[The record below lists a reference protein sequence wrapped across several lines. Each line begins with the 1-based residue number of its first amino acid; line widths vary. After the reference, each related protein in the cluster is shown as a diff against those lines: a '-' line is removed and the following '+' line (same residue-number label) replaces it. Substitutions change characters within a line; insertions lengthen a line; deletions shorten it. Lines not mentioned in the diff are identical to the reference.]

1 MKKTL
6 ALLLVLVML
15 FSLAACGAAEP
26 APAEPAP
33 AATEEPAATGAP
45 AEEPAEEPAAET
57 VMFTDSCGREVE
69 LPANITKI
77 APSGTVA
84 TMILAAFAPEE
95 LVCVGTRVS
104 ENQVPYLYDGIANLP
119 VTGQLYG
126 GKATLNLEELLATGA
141 EVKISDSWMAA
152 NYPDT
157 VFVNLGPSPLLP
169 DPVDTVL
176 EVTLK
181 A

>member
-1 MKKTL
+1 MRTGPKPENGRITRNGNKL
-6 ALLLVLVML
+6 YYHIYE
-15 FSLAACGAAEP
+15 AAIGDIPLEGLRR
-26 APAEPAP
+26 E
-33 AATEEPAATGAP
+33 
-45 AEEPAEEPAAET
+45 
-57 VMFTDSCGREVE
+57 EVE
-69 LPANITKI
+69 K
-77 APSGTVA
+77 V
-84 TMILAAFAPEE
+84 
-95 LVCVGTRVS
+95 R
-104 ENQVPYLYDGIANLP
+104 
-119 VTGQLYG
+119 
-126 GKATLNLEELLATGA
+126 LLATGA

>member
-1 MKKTL
+1 MADGKTL
-6 ALLLVLVML
+6 RVLLCDDEPGMRLILHKLVECVSKGGNLLLNVGPDARGCIPQESVQILL
-15 FSLAACGAAEP
+15 ELARWMQKNGDSIYGCGYADRPKPENGRITRNGNKLYYHIYEAAIGDIPLEGLRR
-26 APAEPAP
+26 E
-33 AATEEPAATGAP
+33 
-45 AEEPAEEPAAET
+45 
-57 VMFTDSCGREVE
+57 EVE
-69 LPANITKI
+69 K
-77 APSGTVA
+77 V
-84 TMILAAFAPEE
+84 
-95 LVCVGTRVS
+95 R
-104 ENQVPYLYDGIANLP
+104 
-119 VTGQLYG
+119 
-126 GKATLNLEELLATGA
+126 LLATGA

>member
-1 MKKTL
+1 M
-6 ALLLVLVML
+6 
-15 FSLAACGAAEP
+15 
-26 APAEPAP
+26 AP
-33 AATEEPAATGAP
+33 AARGGTPQAPGQTRRAP
-45 AEEPAEEPAAET
+45 ARGIHKTGDSIYGCGYADRPKPENGRITRNGNKLYYHIYEAAIGDIPLE
-57 VMFTDSCGREVE
+57 GLRREEVE
-69 LPANITKI
+69 K
-77 APSGTVA
+77 V
-84 TMILAAFAPEE
+84 
-95 LVCVGTRVS
+95 R
-104 ENQVPYLYDGIANLP
+104 
-119 VTGQLYG
+119 
-126 GKATLNLEELLATGA
+126 LLATGA

>member
-1 MKKTL
+1 MRPP
-6 ALLLVLVML
+6 
-15 FSLAACGAAEP
+15 S
-26 APAEPAP
+26 
-33 AATEEPAATGAP
+33 ATSPLEGLRRE
-45 AEEPAEEPAAET
+45 
-57 VMFTDSCGREVE
+57 EVE
-69 LPANITKI
+69 K
-77 APSGTVA
+77 V
-84 TMILAAFAPEE
+84 
-95 LVCVGTRVS
+95 R
-104 ENQVPYLYDGIANLP
+104 
-119 VTGQLYG
+119 
-126 GKATLNLEELLATGA
+126 LLATGA

>member
-1 MKKTL
+1 MQKNGDSIYGCGYADRPKPENGRITRNGNKL
-6 ALLLVLVML
+6 YYHIYE
-15 FSLAACGAAEP
+15 AAIGDIPLEGLRR
-26 APAEPAP
+26 E
-33 AATEEPAATGAP
+33 
-45 AEEPAEEPAAET
+45 
-57 VMFTDSCGREVE
+57 EVE
-69 LPANITKI
+69 K
-77 APSGTVA
+77 V
-84 TMILAAFAPEE
+84 
-95 LVCVGTRVS
+95 R
-104 ENQVPYLYDGIANLP
+104 
-119 VTGQLYG
+119 
-126 GKATLNLEELLATGA
+126 LLATGA

>member
-6 ALLLVLVML
+6 ALLLAMVML

-33 AATEEPAATGAP
+33 AATEEPAATEA
-45 AEEPAEEPAAET
+45 PAEEPAAET

-95 LVCVGTRVS
+95 NLVARFVDVGVC
-104 ENQVPYLYDGIANLP
+104 DGLVVAA
-119 VTGQLYG
+119 G
-126 GKATLNLEELLATGA
+126 GDYRA
-141 EVKISDSWMAA
+141 
-152 NYPDT
+152 
-157 VFVNLGPSPLLP
+157 FV
-169 DPVDTVL
+169 
-176 EVTLK
+176 
-181 A
+181 